1 MGFYTSKWIE
11 IPDSNIGRV
20 FNALLALLLG
30 VVVYKS
36 VYNKAFLEY
45 DTPVGFVNAKI
56 TGWNAP
62 ETPPAYC
69 TSHPKIPCRVL
80 DEYEAQY
87 PTTEGDSITLTTR
100 VKEVVDEQQQ
110 NGTWVRK
117 SSQSFFTEA
126 AEHFVVKLEHSF
138 EAPHFFHDLTTEE
151 MQSEGRL
158 YAGSSRNM
166 QGVLK
171 YASGKKRAMPSGQP
185 DKFTIGEL
193 VEAAG
198 IDLEQTSDGKT
209 DEDEDIRSRGM
220 VLMMHI
226 TYTNTDKASFPGLE
240 QPTYKYKV
248 HKVPYA
254 EYKAAQPFGRTETSA
269 GNGRTSGA
277 TRTLW
282 KRYGIRVMFVQ
293 TGRIA
298 RFSWNA
304 LLMEIVAG
312 LTLLSVAQLVCDTY
326 AYYMRPELKKLMVV
340 QEYSNA
346 DSDPDKVVKPES
358 GKSGK
363 KD

>member
-1 MGFYTSKWIE
+1 MGFHTAKWIE
-11 IPDSNIGRV
+11 IPDTKLGRL
-20 FNALLALLLG
+20 FNALLALLLC

-56 TGWNAP
+56 TDWKAP
-62 ETPPAYC
+62 ETTPAYC
-69 TSHPKIPCRVL
+69 TSKIPCRVL
-80 DEYEAQY
+80 DEYQAQY

-110 NGTWVRK
+110 NGTWARK
-117 SSQSFFTEA
+117 SSKSFFTEG
-126 AEHFVVKLEHSF
+126 AEQFVIKLEHSF
-138 EAPHFFHDLTTEE
+138 EAPHFFKDAASASE
-151 MQSEGRL
+151 MESKSRL

-171 YASGKKRAMPSGQP
+171 HANGKERVMPSATA

-198 IDLEQTSDGKT
+198 VDLEQTSDGKA

-226 TYTNTDKASFPGLE
+226 TYTNIDKGKFSIQ
-240 QPTYKYKV
+240 QPTYKYKI

-254 EYKAAQPFGRTETSA
+254 EYKAAQPFGRSETSDS
-269 GNGRTSGA
+269 SGA

-282 KRYGIRVMFVQ
+282 KRYGIRVIFVQ

-326 AYYMRPELKKLMVV
+326 AYYFRPELKKLMSV
-340 QEYSNA
+340 QEYSNTHQPA
-346 DSDPDKVVKPES
+346 KDAKP
-358 GKSGK
+358 KSEKPGK